1 MLMFLVAGYET
12 TSTAL
17 AWFVHLISKN
27 PRVQVQIKAE
37 LGDNK
42 SQRLSIEQ
50 LDSLEYL
57 NCVIDES
64 LRFAPPGSYT
74 VCNVTIDDRL
84 PGSGTQLYKGDEVMI
99 NIYNLTR
106 DKRYWKIDPDLF
118 YPERFQGV
126 GKDHHL
132 YALIPFGGGYRQCVG
147 QDLARLELKAI
158 TTRLIQHVMF
168 GDGGQEVNAGDVRA
182 QVEALIVLG
191 ALPNDFYILLP
202 SYSHNKQ
209 FELFL
214 LKTFQIPKE
223 NFFEKSP
230 YHLRYTYDKYRLLNV
245 IFHLNQMIKIELS
258 KKRTKHNNLL
268 VLDDGDCFSEALAT
282 LFDIDQ
288 DILNPNELI
297 ENLG

>member
-168 GDGGQEVNAGDVRA
+168 GDGGQEVNAGEHKREFTLHPKNVG
-182 QVEALIVLG
+182 VTI
-191 ALPNDFYILLP
+191 
-202 SYSHNKQ
+202 
-209 FELFL
+209 
-214 LKTFQIPKE
+214 TF
-223 NFFEKSP
+223 
-230 YHLRYTYDKYRLLNV
+230 D
-245 IFHLNQMIKIELS
+245 
-258 KKRTKHNNLL
+258 
-268 VLDDGDCFSEALAT
+268 
-282 LFDIDQ
+282 
-288 DILNPNELI
+288 
-297 ENLG
+297 